1 MPTYSV
7 HTAKS
12 QDYQGSVPSQ
22 RQYGYVIRTHP
33 PLSRFS
39 TARTLRGLDGG
50 RITHHDD
57 MHSIL
62 LDGIATKQTHYRDWK
77 NAPKLRLYMSTN
89 ATHTIKEL
97 AHACALRLAQRWMQ
111 PPDPDHAEQ
120 DARYTKDV
128 ETIARARANAKG
140 KKAAQRS
147 LKPHRLNR

>member
-1 MPTYSV
+1 
-7 HTAKS
+7 
-12 QDYQGSVPSQ
+12 
-22 RQYGYVIRTHP
+22 
-33 PLSRFS
+33 
-39 TARTLRGLDGG
+39 LDGG

-89 ATHTIKEL
+89 GTHTIKEL
-97 AHACALRLAQRWMQ
+97 AHALRLAQRWMQ

-128 ETIARARANAKG
+128 ETIARAGANAKG

>member
-1 MPTYSV
+1 
-7 HTAKS
+7 
-12 QDYQGSVPSQ
+12 
-22 RQYGYVIRTHP
+22 
-33 PLSRFS
+33 
-39 TARTLRGLDGG
+39 LDGG

-77 NAPKLRLYMSTN
+77 NTPKLRLYMSTN

-97 AHACALRLAQRWMQ
+97 AHALRLAQRWMQ
-111 PPDPDHAEQ
+111 PPDPDHAEL

-147 LKPHRLNR
+147 LNPHRLNR